1 MIENFFSKKEGAS
14 ANKNNS
20 KNLSIIDRDLRIDG
34 SISSKGNLII
44 RGMVEGTLVGE
55 KVVIA
60 EEGSVNANTQV
71 SSLTIGGKFEGE
83 VKATKELIILSTGSC
98 SGSVIC
104 NNLTV
109 ESGGILNAN
118 VTHEKPATQAKS
130 QPQNQIKTG
139 TKKEDKTD
147 DKKESKIVV

>member
-1 MIENFFSKKEGAS
+1 MENFFTKKEGTLV
-14 ANKNNS
+14 KKHNS

-60 EEGSVNANTQV
+60 EEGSVNANTKV

-83 VKATKELIILSTGSC
+83 VRATKELIILSTGSC

-104 NNLTV
+104 KNLTV
-109 ESGGILNAN
+109 ESGGALNAN
-118 VTHEKPATQAKS
+118 VTHEKTEAP
-130 QPQNQIKTG
+130 IKKPNKNG
-139 TKKEDKTD
+139 DKTD
-147 DKKESKIVV
+147 SKIVI

>member
-1 MIENFFSKKEGAS
+1 MMENFFSKKEGTLV
-14 ANKNNS
+14 KKHNS

-71 SSLTIGGKFEGE
+71 ASLTIGGKFEGE
-83 VKATKELIILSTGSC
+83 IRATKELIILSTGSC

-104 NNLTV
+104 KNLTV

-118 VTHEKPATQAKS
+118 VTHEKPETVVKS
-130 QPQNQIKTG
+130 ETKTG
-139 TKKEDKTD
+139 VKKD

>member
-1 MIENFFSKKEGAS
+1 MKKFFTKKDGTS
-14 ANKNNS
+14 VKNHNS

-44 RGMVEGTLVGE
+44 RGMVEGTLDGE

-60 EEGSVNANTQV
+60 EEGSVNANTKV

-83 VKATKELIILSTGSC
+83 VRATKELIILSTGSC

-104 NNLTV
+104 KNLTV
-109 ESGGILNAN
+109 ESGGTLNAN
-118 VTHEKPATQAKS
+118 VTHEKTETP
-130 QPQNQIKTG
+130 IKKP
-139 TKKEDKTD
+139 KKNGDKT
-147 DKKESKIVV
+147 ESKIVI

>member
-1 MIENFFSKKEGAS
+1 MKKFFMKKEGAS
-14 ANKNNS
+14 VKNHNS

-44 RGMVEGTLVGE
+44 RGMVEGTLDGE

-60 EEGSVNANTQV
+60 EEGSVNANTKV

-83 VKATKELIILSTGSC
+83 VRATKELIILSTGSC

-104 NNLTV
+104 KNLTV
-109 ESGGILNAN
+109 ESGGTLNAN
-118 VTHEKPATQAKS
+118 VTHEKTEAP
-130 QPQNQIKTG
+130 IK
-139 TKKEDKTD
+139 KKDKTD
-147 DKKESKIVV
+147 SKIVV

>member
-1 MIENFFSKKEGAS
+1 MIENFFTKKEDKL
-14 ANKNNS
+14 ANKNTS

-60 EEGSVNANTQV
+60 EDGSVNANTKV

-83 VKATKELIILSTGSC
+83 VRATKELIILSTGSC

-104 NNLTV
+104 KNLTV

-118 VTHEKPATQAKS
+118 VTHEKPEAQIENKIKS
-130 QPQNQIKTG
+130 KIKTEN
-139 TKKEDKTD
+139 KKD

>member
-14 ANKNNS
+14 ANKHNS

-60 EEGSVNANTQV
+60 EDGSVNANTKV

-83 VKATKELIILSTGSC
+83 VRATKELIILSTGSC

-104 NNLTV
+104 KNLTV

-118 VTHEKPATQAKS
+118 VTHEKPEAS
-130 QPQNQIKTG
+130 IKTKVK
-139 TKKEDKTD
+139 TESKKD

>member
-14 ANKNNS
+14 ANKHNS

-60 EEGSVNANTQV
+60 EDGSVNANTKV

-83 VKATKELIILSTGSC
+83 VRATKELIILSTGSC

-104 NNLTV
+104 KNLTV

-118 VTHEKPATQAKS
+118 VTHEKPEAQIENKIKS
-130 QPQNQIKTG
+130 KIKTES
-139 TKKEDKTD
+139 KKD